1 MLKEIKYLCLSV
13 MVLLSI
19 NTFAQKE
26 KKYAREGNKLYEKSN
41 FKDAE
46 ISYRKAIAE
55 NKNFH
60 PAYYNLA
67 NALYNLGKYSDADSI
82 YNLFNSNIQDPTLK
96 AFAYHNIGNSLFH
109 QQKYA
114 ESIEAYK
121 KSLRINPK
129 DAETKYNLAKAQQML
144 QQQQQQQQQQQNK
157 DDKNKQNQDN
167 KDQQNQEQQQ
177 NKDKEDNKQQNN
189 QNKKQISKEEAE
201 RILNALD
208 NNDKKTQEKVKE
220 QNQRNQNTNNIEK
233 DW

>member
-1 MLKEIKYLCLSV
+1 MLNSFKYLCLSV

-26 KKYAREGNKLYEKSN
+26 KKYAREGNKFYEKNN

-67 NALYNLGKYSDADSI
+67 NALYNLGKFADADSI
-82 YNLFNSNIQDPTLK
+82 YNLFNSSIQDPTLK
-96 AFAYHNIGNSLFH
+96 AYAYHNIGNSLFH

-114 ESIEAYK
+114 ESIDAYK

-144 QQQQQQQQQQQNK
+144 QQQQQQNK
-157 DDKNKQNQDN
+157 DNQDKQNQDN
-167 KDQQNQEQQQ
+167 KDQQKQEQQQ
-177 NKDKEDNKQQNN
+177 NKDKEENKQQNN

-208 NNDKKTQEKVKE
+208 NNDKKTQEKVKD
-220 QNQRNQNTNNIEK
+220 QNQKNQNTNNIEK